1 MQNKLKKVEKK
12 VLETFKKENP
22 STHFSN
28 KGKREFKLW
37 QKNLDFVWNSL
48 MHFPPKMF
56 EGCSLIDFG
65 AGTGENTV
73 HYANWGANCTLIDNN
88 KDSLKVARKVFKK
101 YSKNFNKHRFN
112 CSSIFNYKSKKKYD
126 IVVSQGAIH
135 HTDNKEKAFKK
146 IIKFL
151 KPNGYLIFALSN
163 PSGGFQNNLQRL
175 LVYKFAKNWNEMIN
189 VAEELFREDISRS
202 QKYSKRTRK
211 EIIFDRYVVPKQ
223 DDPSIRELFQWFKKS
238 KIKFYSSYPP
248 ITPNIFADSWL
259 NNLKFDLKKISKNIG
274 ALPEAIWLSHKDED
288 NYDVPKILNSL
299 NKFSNT
305 QHTMTKYI
313 NNIEPNTKIKFS
325 TLEKKIK
332 LYEKEL
338 TKVDYLSHIKQKQKK
353 FLIEI
358 KKLLK
363 LTGSNDFNKIKIFLK
378 KTKYLFRGFNGIR
391 SIYFVGKKI

>member
-1 MQNKLKKVEKK
+1 MQKILKKIERK
-12 VLETFKKENP
+12 VLTTFKKENP

-37 QKNLDFVWNSL
+37 QKNLDFAWNNL

-65 AGTGENTV
+65 AGTGENTI
-73 HYANWGANCTLIDNN
+73 HFANWGANCTLVDNN
-88 KDSLKVARKVFKK
+88 KDALKIAKKVFKK
-101 YSKNFNKHRFN
+101 YSKNINKHKFN

-135 HTDNKEKAFKK
+135 HTNDKNKAFKK
-146 IIKFL
+146 IISFL
-151 KPNGYLIFALSN
+151 KPNGYIILSLSN

-175 LVYKFAKNWNEMIN
+175 LVYKFAKNWHEMIK
-189 VAEELFREDISRS
+189 VAEQLFREDISRS

-223 DDPSIRELFQWFKKS
+223 DDPSIRELLQWFHKS
-238 KIKFYSSYPP
+238 KIKLYSSYPQ
-248 ITPNIFADSWL
+248 ITPSIFADSWL
-259 NNLKFDLKKISKNIG
+259 NSKFDLKKIFKNIG
-274 ALPEAIWLSHKDED
+274 SLPEAIWLSHKNDD

-305 QHTMTKYI
+305 QHSMTKYI
-313 NNIEPNTKIKFS
+313 NNMEPNTKIKFS
-325 TLEKKIK
+325 KLEKKIK

-338 TKVDYLSHIKQKQKK
+338 TKVDYLSYIKQKQFK
-353 FLIEI
+353 FLIEV

-363 LTGSNDFNKIKIFLK
+363 LTKGNDFNKIKVFLK
-378 KTKYLFRGFNGIR
+378 KNKILIKGLNGIR
-391 SIYFVGKKI
+391 SVYFIGRKL

>member
-1 MQNKLKKVEKK
+1 M
-12 VLETFKKENP
+12 
-22 STHFSN
+22 
-28 KGKREFKLW
+28 
-37 QKNLDFVWNSL
+37 
-48 MHFPPKMF
+48 
-56 EGCSLIDFG
+56 
-65 AGTGENTV
+65 
-73 HYANWGANCTLIDNN
+73 
-88 KDSLKVARKVFKK
+88 
-101 YSKNFNKHRFN
+101 
-112 CSSIFNYKSKKKYD
+112 
-126 IVVSQGAIH
+126 
-135 HTDNKEKAFKK
+135 
-146 IIKFL
+146 
-151 KPNGYLIFALSN
+151 
-163 PSGGFQNNLQRL
+163 
-175 LVYKFAKNWNEMIN
+175 
-189 VAEELFREDISRS
+189 
-202 QKYSKRTRK
+202 
-211 EIIFDRYVVPKQ
+211 
-223 DDPSIRELFQWFKKS
+223 
-238 KIKFYSSYPP
+238 
-248 ITPNIFADSWL
+248 
-259 NNLKFDLKKISKNIG
+259 KKISKNIG